1 MRATVLAL
9 VVWSMVAAFL
19 IIGGPPIRG
28 GMPPV
33 SPAEEQS
40 LAGAAQEF
48 LGDAMTWILWM
59 WPTLL
64 VVGAGYGSILLIA
77 LARRRPKTRGNLPM
91 TGETTDG

>member
-19 IIGGPPIRG
+19 IVGGPSIRG
-28 GMPPV
+28 GMPE

-40 LAGAAQEF
+40 LAGAAHAF
-48 LGDAMTWILWM
+48 LRGAMTWILWM
-59 WPTLL
+59 WPILL

-77 LARRRPKTRGNLPM
+77 LSRRRPKTRGNLPM
-91 TGETTDG
+91 TGEPTDG